1 MFMKLTQDVVKK
13 LKPTGKQYYVRDESM
28 TGFYVRVSR
37 AGTKTFTLRAR
48 VNGKKKDIDLGKPGE
63 ISVSEARKQAER
75 QRVGLMDGKNFVR
88 NDKLSGHLSLADTLE
103 SHLREECSK
112 RYECPYHVDFSQ
124 RTSWPKTLREK
135 HYAFK
140 RVREF
145 FGDDFDV
152 RHLTYQAVNEYH
164 IWRSTVAKT
173 AANREL
179 SYLSPVLTDLVR
191 RSVITDNPCKLIKK
205 NAEKRTRIAIPET
218 QIGLFLEA
226 VDALDHEVAQKAIR
240 FGLYSGMRPGSFL
253 SLQRLDNG
261 SNNYVNFDEGY
272 AYLRTHKT
280 DWAREEDVIVPL
292 HEAALENIE
301 RPASR
306 KDAFRNPWCF
316 PSREAG
322 KAMTRHT
329 YGKYVNKVL
338 EFTPLTEGERGAIT
352 PYSLRHT
359 FAQTMVDTGVPIED
373 VSFML
378 SHASTQM
385 VKKRYAKLEKR
396 YAHQVKARTEETAA
410 NAWSKYQK

>member
-1 MFMKLTQDVVKK
+1 MKLTQDAVKK

-48 VNGKKKDIDLGKPGE
+48 VDGKKKDIDLGKVGE
-63 ISVSEARKQAER
+63 ISVSEARKKAER
-75 QRVGLMDGKNFVR
+75 QRVGLMDRKNFTR
-88 NDKLSGHLSLADTLE
+88 QEELSGHLPLADALE
-103 SHLREECSK
+103 SYLREECSK
-112 RYECPYHVDFSQ
+112 RYECPYHVEASQ

-135 HYAFK
+135 HYAYK
-140 RVREF
+140 RIREF

-164 IWRSTVAKT
+164 IWRSTSAKT

-179 SYLSPVLTDLVR
+179 SYLSHVLTDLVR
-191 RSVITDNPCKLIKK
+191 RSVIPDNPCKLVKK
-205 NAEKRTRIAIPET
+205 NAEKRTRIAIPES
-218 QIGLFLEA
+218 QVGLFLEA
-226 VDALDHEVAQKAIR
+226 VDALGHDVAQRAIK

-253 SLQRLDNG
+253 SLQHFDNG

-280 DWAREEDVIVPL
+280 DWLRDDVIVPL
-292 HEAALENIE
+292 HEAALDNIK
-301 RPASR
+301 RPATR
-306 KDAFRNPWCF
+306 KEAFRNPWCF
-316 PSREAG
+316 PSRNAG
-322 KAMTRHT
+322 KAMTRDT
-329 YGKYVNKVL
+329 YGKYVKQVL
-338 EFTPLTEGERGAIT
+338 DFTPLTNDERGSIT

-385 VKKRYAKLEKR
+385 VKSRYAKLEKR
-396 YAHQVKARTEETAA
+396 YAHQVKARTESTAS